1 MVSTSPRRLKP
12 GSQPDSHRMRVSIQS
27 RPGYFACSSGVQISP
42 VGRRRTNT
50 VPSGWPAPIFA
61 RTMCR
66 PRGVQKLPFF
76 SPRPFFAVETE

>member
-12 GSQPDSHRMRVSIQS
+12 GWQPDSQSRRVSIQS

-42 VGRRRTNT
+42 VGRRRTKT
-50 VPSGWPAPIFA
+50 ALSGCPAPILA
-61 RTMCR
+61 RTRCR

-76 SPRPFFAVETE
+76 SPGPFFAVETE